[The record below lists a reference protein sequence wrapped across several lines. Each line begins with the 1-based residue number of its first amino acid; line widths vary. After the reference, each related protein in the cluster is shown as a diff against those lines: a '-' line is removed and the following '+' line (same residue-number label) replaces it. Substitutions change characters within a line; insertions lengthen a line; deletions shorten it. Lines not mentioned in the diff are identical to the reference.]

1 MIFGFSGR
9 LNQFVD
15 DMGRGG
21 LIRIAH
27 PEVDNILTPLTRL
40 KFQGLY
46 LGKYVRRKS
55 FDAVKSVADRH
66 VVVRLLQA
74 GPLLNWFDRHASER
88 GVF

>member
-1 MIFGFSGR
+1 MVLGFSGC
-9 LNQFVD
+9 LDQLVD

-27 PEVDNILTPLTRL
+27 PEVDNILTPLTCL
-40 KFQGLY
+40 ELQGLY
-46 LGKYVRRKS
+46 LGKYVRGKS
-55 FDAVKSVADRH
+55 FDAVKTVADRH

-74 GPLLNWFDRHASER
+74 GPLLNWFDRRASER